1 MGDKPC
7 SMCLQLKGASFKVA
21 LTRWTTLTTWFWGAD
36 TKTSTTDIVWR
47 NGFGSK
53 LYFSWAGNILKW
65 SHIYVQVAR
74 FPHEK
79 TKVKISDSA
88 GFTYFTGDTETFQR
102 CTLTLILKFA
112 WQLGIVQIL
121 EVIPLLIWGL
131 LCGWRCGGFGWRGD
145 GLKSKQCKK
154 WMFGLGILFH
164 AIIIPGAM
172 WWRSCLAAHDW
183 GQSWHLF

>member
-79 TKVKISDSA
+79 TKVKMSDSA
-88 GFTYFTGDTETFQR
+88 GFTYFTSDPETFQR
-102 CTLTLILKFA
+102 CTLTLSLQLSA
-112 WQLGIVQIL
+112 HLGIA
-121 EVIPLLIWGL
+121 EVMEVHFANIYRMIIQLLTPSTITWWL
-131 LCGWRCGGFGWRGD
+131 VL
-145 GLKSKQCKK
+145 SIQ
-154 WMFGLGILFH
+154 
-164 AIIIPGAM
+164 AAPGAGIHSFDKGINLLL
-172 WWRSCLAAHDW
+172 R
-183 GQSWHLF
+183 Q